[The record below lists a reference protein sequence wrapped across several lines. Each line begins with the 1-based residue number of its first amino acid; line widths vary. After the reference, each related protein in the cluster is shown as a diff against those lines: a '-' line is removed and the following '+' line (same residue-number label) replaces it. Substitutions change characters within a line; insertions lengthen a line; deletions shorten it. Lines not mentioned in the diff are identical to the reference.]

1 MFHVFKFNRPYF
13 IKQMFLNKIKQH
25 ISRTIQEVNMSHEID
40 ISPEDFKQKL
50 KNDRGVIIDVRTQ
63 GEYTEGHLKETDQ
76 QHDYLNGDFQKQLG
90 SLDKEKTYYLYCRSG
105 NRSGKAARIMKMQGF
120 DNVYNIGGYEELA
133 SAGFE
138 TEK

>member
-1 MFHVFKFNRPYF
+1 MFYVFKFNTPYF
-13 IKQMFLNKIKQH
+13 IEQMFISKIKQE
-25 ISRTIQEVNMSHEID
+25 ISRTIQQVNMSHEID

-50 KNDRGVIIDVRTQ
+50 EKNRGVIIDVRTQ
-63 GEYTEGHLKETDQ
+63 GEYAEGHLKEADQ

-90 SLDKEKTYYLYCRSG
+90 SLDKDKTYYLYCRSG

-120 DNVYNIGGYEELA
+120 ENVYNVGGYEGLT